1 MNKLIS
7 TKIKYL
13 LGMLFLQTYSF
24 QSISKLLFICLSIPV
39 LFSSCGKSDKGNDEQ
54 IGGYSIDTVLIDSK
68 GHLLNMNG
76 LMASDL
82 DQGDSMFYM
91 FNMFDHSIIEFNL
104 NSKEYVKNF
113 YFEKEGPNGVGEYVF
128 GVQFLNDSLFF
139 LKSNSLSSIV
149 KRDGLV
155 LGQLEWEGAKFLAGD
170 SIEFLPRYYEYV
182 VNEKEPIYFALSL
195 DFKKQKAFLDVMNSS
210 RKTIIRHDVDPKKS
224 FHDFFFRFDDQVNFI
239 NPAVFFQTSK
249 NYISISHEFSNEVIL
264 FNRKGDF
271 VKTVEYEPKLTPKR
285 AKKSI
290 GSTYQTQDEIRV
302 EFQNILEQVKYEY
315 PVYDKLNDRYFR
327 ISKKRIF
334 TDVYEHEYSLVP
346 VTKAVRVF
354 VSVFDHEFN
363 LVSEFEVPE
372 LKNEGSKY
380 FAKDGKLWVSQNFS
394 DELGFIVVDVKEN

>member
-1 MNKLIS
+1 
-7 TKIKYL
+7 
-13 LGMLFLQTYSF
+13 
-24 QSISKLLFICLSIPV
+24 
-39 LFSSCGKSDKGNDEQ
+39 
-54 IGGYSIDTVLIDSK
+54 
-68 GHLLNMNG
+68 
-76 LMASDL
+76 
-82 DQGDSMFYM
+82 
-91 FNMFDHSIIEFNL
+91 
-104 NSKEYVKNF
+104 
-113 YFEKEGPNGVGEYVF
+113 VF
-128 GVQFLNDSLFF
+128 GVQFLDDSLFF
-139 LKSNSLSSIV
+139 LKSNSSSSIV

-210 RKTIIRHDVDPKKS
+210 ENTITRHDVDPKKS

-239 NPAVFFQTSK
+239 NPAVFFQTNK
-249 NYISISHEFSNEVIL
+249 NYIIISHEFSNEIIL
-264 FNRKGDF
+264 YNHKGDF

-290 GSTYQTQDEIRV
+290 GSTYQTQGEIRV

-363 LVSEFEVPE
+363 LVSELEIPE
-372 LKNEGSKY
+372 LKNEGMKY
-380 FAKDGKLWVSQNFS
+380 FAKYGKLWISQNFS